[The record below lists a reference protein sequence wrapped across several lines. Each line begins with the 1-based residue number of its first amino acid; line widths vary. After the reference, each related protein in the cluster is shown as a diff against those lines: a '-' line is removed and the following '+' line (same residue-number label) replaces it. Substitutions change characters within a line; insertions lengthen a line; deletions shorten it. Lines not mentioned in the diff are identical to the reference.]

1 MSGRRNHSRE
11 SVAPAAA
18 RLACAAAALAAAAV
32 LAPAVRAQTPR
43 TADAARG
50 HSAAREVAYHLV
62 VANES
67 SDLVSRLTYRPGAG
81 FSTDGTVPVGLMPA
95 DVDGPHGITVSPD
108 GRHWYVSLAH
118 GTPFGQVWKYTTAGD
133 SLVGRVDLGLFP
145 ATMGI
150 TPDGQF
156 LFVVNFNLHG
166 DPVPSSVSVVHA
178 PTMTEVARP
187 TTCVMPHGSRVSAAG
202 TKQYSACMH
211 SEQVVEIDTR
221 TFQVSAR
228 YSVAPGHERALAL
241 DDTGGHAPHAASAP
255 EAVCSPT
262 WVQPAKGKRANRYV
276 YVPCNKA
283 AEVLEIDTERWE
295 ITRRFPSGAGPYNM
309 DVTPDGRLLLVTLK
323 GAQAVQII
331 DLDTGKERARTAT
344 TQPVTHGV
352 VVTPDGRYAFVTN
365 EAIGSTRG
373 TVDVIDLARL
383 ERVAS
388 AELEHQSGGI
398 DLYVV
403 GSAKR

>member
-1 MSGRRNHSRE
+1 MRRGAMRGS
-11 SVAPAAA
+11 
-18 RLACAAAALAAAAV
+18 CGAAALLVMTFATAAH
-32 LAPAVRAQTPR
+32 AQAGPGDG
-43 TADAARG
+43 A
-50 HSAAREVAYHLV
+50 AYHIV

-67 SDLVSRLTYRPGAG
+67 SDLVSRLTFRPGQG
-81 FSTDGTVPVGLMPA
+81 LVTDGTVPVGLMPA
-95 DVDGPHGITVSPD
+95 DVDGPHGIAVSPD
-108 GRHWYVSLAH
+108 GRYWYVSLAH
-118 GTPFGQVWKYTTAGD
+118 GTPFGSVWKFTADGD
-133 SLVGRVDLGLFP
+133 ELVGRVDLGLFP

-166 DPVPSSVSVVHA
+166 DPVPSSVSVVHT

-187 TTCVMPHGSRVSAAG
+187 TTCVMPHGSRVNAAG

-228 YSVAPGHERALAL
+228 YSVARGHEGALAL
-241 DDTGGHAPHAASAP
+241 DDTGEHGGHASSGG
-255 EAVCSPT
+255 AVCSPT
-262 WVQPAKGKRANRYV
+262 WVQPAKGERANRYV

-283 AEVLEIDTERWE
+283 AEVLEIDVGSWE
-295 ITRRFPSGAGPYNM
+295 VTRRFPSGAGPYNM

-323 GAQAVQII
+323 GDQGVQVI
-331 DLDTGKERARTAT
+331 DLESGKERARIRT

-388 AELEHQSGGI
+388 AELAHQSGGI
-398 DLYVV
+398 DLFVG
-403 GSAKR
+403 GSARR

>member
-1 MSGRRNHSRE
+1 VRQ
-11 SVAPAAA
+11 
-18 RLACAAAALAAAAV
+18 ALHGLCGAAV
-32 LAPAVRAQTPR
+32 VAAVMASAAGAGAQER
-43 TADAARG
+43 GAADATA
-50 HSAAREVAYHLV
+50 SAAYHIV

-67 SDLVSRLTYRPGAG
+67 SDLVSRLTFTPGQG
-81 FSTDGTVPVGLMPA
+81 LVVDGTVPVGVMPA

-108 GRHWYVSLAH
+108 GRYWFVSLAH
-118 GTPFGQVWKYTTAGD
+118 GTPFGSVWKFTTEGD
-133 SLVGRVDLGLFP
+133 SLVGRVNLGLFP

-187 TTCVMPHGSRVSAAG
+187 TTCVMPHGSRVNAAG

-241 DDTGGHAPHAASAP
+241 DDTGGHGAHAASTP
-255 EAVCSPT
+255 DAVCSPT
-262 WVQPAKGKRANRYV
+262 WVQPAKGGRANRYV

-295 ITRRFPSGAGPYNM
+295 VTRRFPSGAGPYNM

-323 GAQAVQII
+323 GAQGVQII
-331 DLDTGKERARTAT
+331 DLDTGKERARIAT

-388 AELEHQSGGI
+388 AELEYQSGGI
-398 DLYVV
+398 DLYVA
-403 GSAKR
+403 GSARR